1 MAQRRFINFGDTV
14 LAERINE
21 ISTAIVAPGVLSGG
35 EFTLFDASTLSV
47 GANSVMLQTLL
58 LVEDTT
64 TLVPIPLTS
73 DATDYTVV
81 YEHMNTNVLGGIP
94 AQIVL
99 LEGIFAFGALEDTVV
114 LGWVLYP
121 GGSVPLNTAFF
132 IEAPKLQIR
141 NPTSFPSDVL
151 IPPYLDTIH
160 VQDETPNP
168 GTIAQADQ
176 YEPAQTRAFLEL
188 ENTSSV
194 IETIV
199 HFFPFIA
206 KLAPPQRLI
215 LEASSELGTSL
226 TAELVAED
234 GTVFQAENSTIT
246 NTSNLFEFREMRVLN
261 LDASKFQPNR
271 PYFVSVTSQLNTGR
285 KVFISIV
292 GTNVNFLPF

>member
-21 ISTAIVAPGVLSGG
+21 ISTAIAAPGVLSGG
-35 EFTLFDASTLSV
+35 EFTLFDTSTLSV

-73 DATDYTVV
+73 DAKEYTVV

-94 AQIVL
+94 AQIIL
-99 LEGIFAFGALEDTVV
+99 LEGIFAFDALADTVV
-114 LGWVLYP
+114 LGWVRYP

-160 VQDETPNP
+160 VQDQTPTP
-168 GTIAQADQ
+168 GTIAQTDQ

-188 ENTSSV
+188 ENTDTV

-199 HFFPFIA
+199 HFFPFVAQIT
-206 KLAPPQRLI
+206 PPQRLI
-215 LEASSELGTSL
+215 LEANSELGTSL

-234 GTVFQAENSTIT
+234 GTVFQAENNTIT
-246 NTSNLFEFREMRVLN
+246 NTSDQFEFREMEVLD
-261 LDASKFQPNR
+261 LDESKFEPNR
-271 PYFVSVTSQLNTGR
+271 PYFVSVTSQLNPGR

-292 GTNVNFLPF
+292 GTNENFLPF